1 VSELEQTRDDHQQES
16 ARAAAPPHVSSQF
29 GDLRNFGVLP
39 SLSIL
44 LVASMWVQPWGAAC
58 AEEPATL
65 PHVLTAVPGSPVVI
79 DDGFWAPKLKVWR
92 EVTIPDCFAKF
103 ERDGALANFDK
114 VRDGTGGRHGGP
126 PWYDGLIYEMIC
138 ASADFLSCH
147 SDPALETRLDAY
159 VERIAAAASKDADG
173 YLSTY
178 TQLVEPTHRW
188 GLGGGNDREQHDVY
202 NAGALVEA
210 AVHYYR
216 ATGKDRLL
224 RVAVKLANHMADVMG
239 PPPKK
244 NVVPGHALSEAAMV
258 ELYGLFRHEP
268 RLKARMPVPVDE
280 GRYLKLAEFWI
291 ENRGHHAGRQSFGAY
306 DQDDK
311 PVLEQRSIEGHAV
324 RATLLW
330 AGVVATGIEN
340 GRGDYL
346 AAARRVWENLV
357 ARRMYV
363 TGGVGA
369 VAAIEGFG
377 RDYELPNNG
386 YLETCAAVGAG
397 FFHQNMA
404 MAFADA
410 RYADELERVL
420 YNGALSGVS
429 LKGDRYF
436 YDNPLVA
443 VAGRTRWS
451 WHACPCCPPMFL
463 KMMGELPGD
472 IYATDSDGVYINQ
485 FVGSRTTITAKSTK
499 IAMRQATRYPWD
511 GEIALE
517 VDPDRPIELAL
528 YIRLPSWCA
537 EPRISANSEALPA
550 FERVRGYACLRRI
563 WKPGDSVRVS
573 LPMPV
578 ERVEASANVRAN
590 TGRAVIRRGPVI
602 YCFEAEDN
610 RGHVGDLVIPVGT
623 QLTPEFR
630 PDWLGGVTVARGKAA
645 VLEPRRA
652 DVADRRVC
660 DIDVTAIPY
669 FANANRQLGAMMVW
683 IAGSP
688 DQARQSSLASRAKA
702 SASHCNPSDT
712 LTALNG
718 QVEEPAASDDSTIRR
733 FTWWD
738 HRGTKEWVQYDF
750 TRAERISAVDVYR
763 WDERR
768 LKAHCR
774 APTSWRLLYR
784 TVDGWAPVSGAGVYR
799 TEIDRFNRVT
809 FSAVETKSL
818 RLEAQLQP
826 GWSGGIL
833 EWRVE

>member
-1 VSELEQTRDDHQQES
+1 MMTSFGRKRDPCQRKLGADI
-16 ARAAAPPHVSSQF
+16 RRYGFPSSF
-29 GDLRNFGVLP
+29 
-39 SLSIL
+39 SIL
-44 LVASMWVQPWGAAC
+44 VMACLWAQPSGALC
-58 AEEPATL
+58 AEEPVAVA
-65 PHVLTAVPGSPVVI
+65 HVLTAVPGPRVVI

-103 ERDGALANFDK
+103 ERDGALENFDK
-114 VRDGTGGRHGGP
+114 VRDGTRGSHGGP
-126 PWYDGLIYEMIC
+126 PWYDGLIYEMTR
-138 ASADFLSCH
+138 ASADFLACH
-147 SDPALETRLDAY
+147 SDPALEARLDAY
-159 VERIAAAASKDADG
+159 IERIAAAAAKNADG
-173 YLSTY
+173 YVNTY

-216 ATGKDRLL
+216 ATGKERLL

-244 NVVPGHALSEAAMV
+244 NVVPGHALSEEALV
-258 ELYGLFRHEP
+258 ELYRLFRQEP
-268 RLKARMPVPVDE
+268 DLKARMPVPVNE
-280 GRYLKLAEFWI
+280 GRYLKLAQFWV
-291 ENRGHHAGRQSFGAY
+291 ENRGHHEGRQSFGAY

-330 AGVVATGIEN
+330 AGVVAIGIEN

-346 AAARRVWENLV
+346 AAARQIWENLV
-357 ARRMYV
+357 GRRMYV

-397 FFHQNMA
+397 FFHQNLA
-404 MAFADA
+404 MAFADG

-443 VAGRTRWS
+443 AAGRARWS

-463 KMMGELPGD
+463 KMMGALPGY
-472 IYATDSDGVYINQ
+472 IYATGSDGVYINQ
-485 FVGSRTTITAKSTK
+485 FVGSRTTITSKSTK
-499 IAMRQATRYPWD
+499 IDLRQTTRYPWD
-511 GEIALE
+511 GEIVLQ
-517 VDPDRPIELAL
+517 VDPERPVELAL
-528 YIRLPSWCA
+528 YVRLPSWCA
-537 EPRISANSEALPA
+537 EPRISVNSEARPA

-563 WKPGDSVRVS
+563 WKPGDSVRLS

-578 ERVEASANVRAN
+578 ERVEPGPNVRAN
-590 TGRAVIRRGPVI
+590 TRRAAIRRGPVI
-602 YCFEAEDN
+602 YCFESEDN
-610 RGHVGDLVIPVGT
+610 TGHVGDLVIPVGT
-623 QLTPEFR
+623 QFTSEYR
-630 PDWLGGVTVARGKAA
+630 PDWLGGVTIVRGKAT
-645 VLEPRRA
+645 VLEPRHAGATVRRA
-652 DVADRRVC
+652 R

-669 FANANRQLGAMMVW
+669 FANANRQPGAMMVW
-683 IAGSP
+683 MAGSP
-688 DQARQSSLASRAKA
+688 DRARGHNLASRAQA

-712 LTALNG
+712 LSALSG

-738 HRGTKEWVQYDF
+738 HRGCKEWVQYDF
-750 TRAERISAVDVYR
+750 ARAEKVSAVEVYW

-774 APTSWRLLYR
+774 VPASWRLLYR
-784 TVDGWAPVSGAGVYR
+784 TGEGWAPVTGAGTYG
-799 TEIDRFNRVT
+799 TEIDRFNQVT
-809 FSAVETKSL
+809 FSPVVTESL
-818 RLEAQLQP
+818 RLEVQLQP